1 MNQNYNFLRTFT
13 FDGKETNH
21 LFQIAKVNIPF
32 MSKEN
37 DFYSVG
43 NTDGKHFRNTKL
55 GEHSISIDG
64 FVIKDNTG
72 KSVSD
77 SLDELKLILNS
88 DEPKQLIFDIFPER
102 YFNAIFSGVQ
112 EYDATNLDYT
122 PLTLVFDVPDALSHA
137 IHTKSYSNVYTT
149 GTNLVLDSE
158 YKNPKKYM
166 AQWARVLEDKHD
178 NSAVI
183 QGDLS
188 EGLPYGYTPV
198 DQYYWVNNTSYTRR
212 NIEKLT
218 VGQGVSFSIE
228 AKVNVSDDNP
238 NITKA
243 GMVRAE
249 LWTSNP
255 LKLVKYVDIDI
266 SKTATKWDRYGTVI
280 NIDEQT
286 RGVDMIN
293 LAYCLNGKASIDFSK
308 PMVALL
314 PDVETKDSSEPLVGA
329 RVYSNSL
336 DFGDYDYSGR
346 ANLMPSLDFSKL
358 SSANYTIQT
367 PPPYIKD
374 GGTHFVLDA
383 SDESAANT
391 SRNVFIP
398 LLGRLEKGA
407 HYAVT
412 IPMMVS
418 EDFGTDYGGSQ
429 IYPYNVN
436 DGVLTTRPWLM
447 TPNAD
452 CRGKWQF
459 IKQTFTVPSNLSDG
473 KFAPYLQVYQTA
485 SQTGKLYI
493 GYDIK
498 IEKVTSTSDTATPYQ
513 PNLLDE
519 PYYLSKV
526 ALGENIAN
534 KSVKFPINANT
545 YPLYVADMQEPY
557 ISGETYTV
565 TISATKPSTQKFR
578 VYSEGTGDY
587 YYGELR
593 PVEGLVDVWSLT
605 FTTTKVSSKYPKLL
619 QILQYPAATVGAC
632 TINWLKIEKGDTRTP
647 HIDYYKYRGLA
658 TAPSN
663 NPKDYYWSYTPGYYN
678 AITYSPSESTIGDVV
693 SIKNNGTY
701 RTHPKFS
708 FTMNG
713 ENGLVGLIHQNG
725 SILQFGNP
733 EDVDGTIPTRQ
744 EFGLRENLYGSKL
757 NQNIKVNQD
766 FKSVYP
772 NMNSNPSTPNLFQ
785 GSWNMT
791 EDIDSATPQFATAPT
806 QEVWHGPSMV
816 LPIQA
821 PSDNNR
827 AGNFRTH
834 IRFNFDNRSKRARG
848 RTEVSVMDTSGK
860 YVMGAVI
867 RDSDSTNDSFVF
879 EAWYKDTLVKSQTI
893 TKTVFNKTFFELVL
907 YRTGK
912 ELLWK
917 LTQIKSLNASNT
929 VNDDKVI
936 WVSWNLDS
944 PETSLINTVGVWQM
958 RHQNNQH
965 VLMSVTDIQARW
977 SATSYY
983 QDIKN
988 QFQDGDIV
996 EVDVASRSLFINGSV
1011 NNTLNVVGN
1020 EWETFV
1026 CEPGETIIQPVYSS
1040 WGTKPEVSGEIREAF
1055 L

>member
-1 MNQNYNFLRTFT
+1 MAENYDFLRTFT

-37 DFYSVG
+37 DFYTVG

-88 DEPKQLIFDIFPER
+88 DEPKQLIFDLFPER

-137 IHTKSYSNVYTT
+137 IHAKSYSNVYTT
-149 GTNLVLDSE
+149 GTNMVLDSE

-188 EGLPYGYTPV
+188 EGLPYGYKPV
-198 DQYYWVNNTSYTRR
+198 DQYYWVNNTEYTRR
-212 NIEKLT
+212 NIQKLPQ
-218 VGQGVSFSIE
+218 GQGVSFSIE
-228 AKVNVSDDNP
+228 AEVLTSDADP

-243 GMVRAE
+243 GMMRAE
-249 LWTSNP
+249 LWQSNP
-255 LKLVKYVDIDI
+255 LKLVKYVDINI
-266 SKTATKWDRYGTVI
+266 PKTATGWNKYGVTI
-280 NIDEQT
+280 ETTTNT
-286 RGVDMIN
+286 VDMIN
-293 LAYCLNGKASIDFSK
+293 LAYCLNGKAKINFSK
-308 PMVALL
+308 PMMALL
-314 PDVETKDSSEPLVGA
+314 PPIADIVKEPVAGA
-329 RVYSNSL
+329 TMYSNSL
-336 DFGDYDYSGR
+336 EWGDYDYSGNPNLAPQLSFNSFTVGGSTTKVDGGEYIKFHKPTGTSGYMQ
-346 ANLMPSLDFSKL
+346 ANFPYPKL
-358 SSANYTIQT
+358 STNHTLAVEVYIEETTVADLFHTFIGIKQGATPSYTNLIRLTNQPVGQWVTLINTAISPTNAENPQLLYVYTRGADTMDLRIRYTI
-367 PPPYIKD
+367 K
-374 GGTHFVLDA
+374 F
-383 SDESAANT
+383 E
-391 SRNVFIP
+391 
-398 LLGRLEKGA
+398 E
-407 HYAVT
+407 
-412 IPMMVS
+412 
-418 EDFGTDYGGSQ
+418 GS
-429 IYPYNVN
+429 V
-436 DGVLTTRPWLM
+436 
-447 TPNAD
+447 
-452 CRGKWQF
+452 
-459 IKQTFTVPSNLSDG
+459 
-473 KFAPYLQVYQTA
+473 
-485 SQTGKLYI
+485 
-493 GYDIK
+493 
-498 IEKVTSTSDTATPYQ
+498 ATPYQ
-513 PNLLDE
+513 PNISLAPFYFSDD
-519 PYYLSKV
+519 YNTS
-526 ALGENIAN
+526 
-534 KSVKFPINANT
+534 PI
-545 YPLYVADMQEPY
+545 
-557 ISGETYTV
+557 G
-565 TISATKPSTQKFR
+565 
-578 VYSEGTGDY
+578 
-587 YYGELR
+587 
-593 PVEGLVDVWSLT
+593 
-605 FTTTKVSSKYPKLL
+605 
-619 QILQYPAATVGAC
+619 
-632 TINWLKIEKGDTRTP
+632 
-647 HIDYYKYRGLA
+647 YYKYRGLG
-658 TAPSN
+658 TFPSN
-663 NPKDYYWSYTPGYYN
+663 NPHDYSWTYTPDYYKALNYV
-678 AITYSPSESTIGDVV
+678 PSEEGISDVV
-693 SIKNNGTY
+693 AIKNNGTY
-701 RTHPKFS
+701 RTYPKFS

-725 SILQFGNP
+725 GILQFGNP

-744 EFGLRENLYGSKL
+744 EFGLRENFYGSTL
-757 NQNIKVNQD
+757 NPNIKVNQD

-791 EDIDSATPQFATAPT
+791 DDIDSATPQFATAPT

-816 LPIQA
+816 LPIQS

-834 IRFNFDNRSKRARG
+834 VRFNFDNRSKRARG
-848 RTEVSVMDTSGK
+848 RTEVSVMDTSGN

-867 RDSDSTNDSFVF
+867 RDSDNTSDSFVF
-879 EAWYKDTLVKSQTI
+879 EAWYKDTMVKSQTI
-893 TKTVFNKTFFELVL
+893 TKKVFNKTFFELVI

-917 LTQIKSLNASNT
+917 LTQVKSLNANNT

-936 WVSWNLDS
+936 WVSWNLDE
-944 PETSLINTVGVWQM
+944 PETSNIDTVGVWQM

-1020 EWETFV
+1020 EWEKFV

-1040 WGTKPEVSGEIREAF
+1040 WANMPAVTGELREVF

>member
-1 MNQNYNFLRTFT
+1 MAQNYDFLRKFT
-13 FDGKETNH
+13 FDGKEANH
-21 LFQIAKVNIPF
+21 LFQIAKLNIPF
-32 MSKEN
+32 LSKDNEFFN
-37 DFYSVG
+37 VG
-43 NTDGKHFRNTKL
+43 NTDGKHFRNTRL
-55 GEHSISIDG
+55 GDYTLSIDG

-72 KSVSD
+72 KNVSD
-77 SLDELKLILNS
+77 SLDELKALLNS
-88 DEPKQLIFDIFPER
+88 DEPKQLVFDIFPDR
-102 YFNAIFSGVQ
+102 YFNAIFTGAE
-112 EYDATNLDYT
+112 EYDATDLKYT
-122 PLTLVFDVPDALSHA
+122 PLTLTFDVPDGMAHA
-137 IHTKSYSNVYTT
+137 IYTKSYSNVYTT

-188 EGLPYGYTPV
+188 EGLPYGYNPV
-198 DQYYWVNNTSYTRR
+198 DQYYWVNNTTYTKR

-218 VGQGVSFSIE
+218 VGQAVSFSIE

-255 LKLVKYVDIDI
+255 LKLVKSVDIDI
-266 SKTATKWDRYGTVI
+266 PKTATTWDRYGTVI
-280 NIDEQT
+280 NIDEQIKS
-286 RGVDMIN
+286 VDMIN

-308 PMVALL
+308 PMMSLL
-314 PDVETKDSSEPLVGA
+314 PDVTTNDSNEPLVGSKL
-329 RVYSNSL
+329 YSNSL
-336 DFGDYDYSGR
+336 DFGDYDYSGNP
-346 ANLMPSLDFSKL
+346 NLMANINADSFSQGTGALSVVDDGDEVVVTLDPNNKLELYKVNSQPALIAGKTYTMSVEIMLEDDFTGDPSKIGLRYFRMPQWVP
-358 SSANYTIQT
+358 A
-367 PPPYIKD
+367 
-374 GGTHFVLDA
+374 
-383 SDESAANT
+383 
-391 SRNVFIP
+391 
-398 LLGRLEKGA
+398 
-407 HYAVT
+407 
-412 IPMMVS
+412 
-418 EDFGTDYGGSQ
+418 
-429 IYPYNVN
+429 
-436 DGVLTTRPWLM
+436 LTTPNTLTTAKGVWQKLTVTAKM
-447 TPNAD
+447 TTAINNAESWD
-452 CRGKWQF
+452 ILLYNQDANN
-459 IKQTFTVPSNLSDG
+459 SLS
-473 KFAPYLQVYQTA
+473 
-485 SQTGKLYI
+485 GKLRLRHVKLEE
-493 GYDIK
+493 G
-498 IEKVTSTSDTATPYQ
+498 STATPYQ
-513 PNLLDE
+513 PNLLDA

-526 ALGENIAN
+526 ALGENIAS
-534 KSVKFPINANT
+534 KSVAFPINSSV
-545 YPLYVADMQEPY
+545 YILYQTDMEEKFVVDQ
-557 ISGETYTV
+557 TYTL
-565 TISATKPSTQKFR
+565 TIKATKPSTQTFM
-578 VYSEGTGDY
+578 VYNEGSGDLR
-587 YYGELR
+587 YGNLV
-593 PVEGLVDVWSLT
+593 PVEGLTDTWSLT
-605 FTTTKVSSKYPKLL
+605 FTPQKVGATSPKRLT
-619 QILQYPAATVGAC
+619 IFQYPQSTAGAC
-632 TINWLKIEKGDTRTP
+632 KIDWLKIEKGDTRTP
-647 HIDYYKYRGLA
+647 NIDYYKYRGLA
-658 TAPSN
+658 TASSS
-663 NPKDYYWSYTPGYYN
+663 NPKDYHWSYTPGYYN
-678 AITYSPSESTIGDVV
+678 AITYSPSESNVADVIA
-693 SIKNNGTY
+693 IKNNGTY
-701 RTHPKFS
+701 RTYPKFS

-744 EFGLRENLYGSKL
+744 EFGLRENFYGSTL
-757 NQNIKVNQD
+757 NPNIKVNQD

-848 RTEVSVMDTSGK
+848 RTEVSVMDTSGM

-867 RDSDSTNDSFVF
+867 RDSDNTSDSFIF
-879 EAWYKDTLVKSQTI
+879 EAWYKNTLVKSQTI
-893 TKTVFNKTFFELVL
+893 TKKAFNKTFFELVL

-936 WVSWNLDS
+936 WVSWNLDE
-944 PETSLINTVGVWQM
+944 PEISLINTVGVWQM

-965 VLMSVTDIQARW
+965 VLMSVTDVQARW
-977 SATSYY
+977 SGTSYY

-996 EVDVASRSLFINGSV
+996 EVDVASRSLFVNGSV

-1026 CEPGETIIQPVYSS
+1026 CEPDETIIQPVYSS
-1040 WGTKPEVSGEIREAF
+1040 WANIPEVSGEIREAF

>member
-1 MNQNYNFLRTFT
+1 MAETYDFLRTFT

-37 DFYSVG
+37 DFYTVG

-72 KSVSD
+72 KSVSE

-88 DEPKQLIFDIFPER
+88 DEPKQLIFDLFPER

-122 PLTLVFDVPDALSHA
+122 PLTLVFDVPEALSHA
-137 IHTKSYSNVYTT
+137 IHAKSYSNVYTT
-149 GTNLVLDSE
+149 GTNMVLDSE

-188 EGLPYGYTPV
+188 EGLPYGYNPV
-198 DQYYWVNNTSYTRR
+198 DQYYWVNNTEYTRR
-212 NIEKLT
+212 NIQSLT
-218 VGQGVSFSIE
+218 KGQKVFFSID
-228 AKVNVSDDNP
+228 AQVLSADSNP

-243 GMVRAE
+243 GMMRAE
-249 LWTSNP
+249 LWQSNP
-255 LKLVKYVDIDI
+255 LKLVRRIDI
-266 SKTATKWDRYGTVI
+266 NIPKNATSWTNY
-280 NIDEQT
+280 QT
-286 RGVDMIN
+286 LVEVPTDTIDMIN
-293 LAYCLNGKASIDFSK
+293 LAYCLNGQAKVNFSK
-308 PMVALL
+308 PM
-314 PDVETKDSSEPLVGA
+314 
-329 RVYSNSL
+329 
-336 DFGDYDYSGR
+336 
-346 ANLMPSLDFSKL
+346 
-358 SSANYTIQT
+358 
-367 PPPYIKD
+367 
-374 GGTHFVLDA
+374 
-383 SDESAANT
+383 
-391 SRNVFIP
+391 
-398 LLGRLEKGA
+398 
-407 HYAVT
+407 
-412 IPMMVS
+412 
-418 EDFGTDYGGSQ
+418 
-429 IYPYNVN
+429 
-436 DGVLTTRPWLM
+436 M
-447 TPNAD
+447 TLAD
-452 CRGKWQF
+452 N
-459 IKQTFTVPSNLSDG
+459 TVP
-473 KFAPYLQVYQTA
+473 YVA
-485 SQTGKLYI
+485 SQ
-493 GYDIK
+493 
-498 IEKVTSTSDTATPYQ
+498 E
-513 PNLLDE
+513 
-519 PYYLSKV
+519 
-526 ALGENIAN
+526 
-534 KSVKFPINANT
+534 
-545 YPLYVADMQEPY
+545 DM
-557 ISGETYTV
+557 S
-565 TISATKPSTQKFR
+565 
-578 VYSEGTGDY
+578 
-587 YYGELR
+587 
-593 PVEGLVDVWSLT
+593 
-605 FTTTKVSSKYPKLL
+605 
-619 QILQYPAATVGAC
+619 
-632 TINWLKIEKGDTRTP
+632 
-647 HIDYYKYRGLA
+647 
-658 TAPSN
+658 
-663 NPKDYYWSYTPGYYN
+663 
-678 AITYSPSESTIGDVV
+678 DVV

-701 RTHPKFS
+701 RTYPKFS

-725 SILQFGNP
+725 GILQFGNP

-744 EFGLRENLYGSKL
+744 EFGLRENFYGSTL
-757 NQNIKVNQD
+757 NPNIKVNQD

-791 EDIDSATPQFATAPT
+791 DDVDSATPQFATAPT

-834 IRFNFDNRSKRARG
+834 VRFNFDNRSKRARG
-848 RTEVSVMDTSGK
+848 RTEVSVMDTSGN

-867 RDSDSTNDSFVF
+867 RDSDSTSDSFVF
-879 EAWYKDTLVKSQTI
+879 EAWYKDTMVKSQTI
-893 TKTVFNKTFFELVL
+893 TKKVFNKTFFELVI

-917 LTQIKSLNASNT
+917 LTQVKSLNANNT

-936 WVSWNLDS
+936 WVSWNLDED
-944 PETSLINTVGVWQM
+944 ETSNINTVGVWQM

-965 VLMSVTDIQARW
+965 VLLSVTDIQARW

-1020 EWETFV
+1020 EWEKFV

-1040 WGTKPEVSGEIREAF
+1040 WANMPAVTGELREVF

>member
-1 MNQNYNFLRTFT
+1 MSQNYDFLRTFT

-37 DFYSVG
+37 DFYTVG
-43 NTDGKHFRNTKL
+43 NTDARHFRNTKL

-166 AQWARVLEDKHD
+166 AQWARLLEDKHD

-188 EGLPYGYTPV
+188 EGLPYEYKPV
-198 DQYYWVNNTSYTRR
+198 DQYYWVNNTTYTRR

-228 AKVNVSDDNP
+228 AKVNTSDDDP

-266 SKTATKWDRYGTVI
+266 PKTAKKWDRYGTVI

-286 RGVDMIN
+286 KGVDMIN

-308 PMVALL
+308 PMISLL

-329 RVYSNSL
+329 RLYSNSL
-336 DFGDYDYSGR
+336 DFGDYDYSGNP
-346 ANLMPSLDFSKL
+346 NLMIPLKASNFTQPS
-358 SSANYTIQT
+358 
-367 PPPYIKD
+367 
-374 GGTHFVLDA
+374 GGTVEDVGNALKVNFTKTEGATFL
-383 SDESAANT
+383 ESIPNIPALLPNT
-391 SRNVFIP
+391 QYTLS
-398 LLGRLEKGA
+398 A
-407 HYAVT
+407 DVT
-412 IPMMVS
+412 V
-418 EDFGTDYGGSQ
+418 
-429 IYPYNVN
+429 
-436 DGVLTTRPWLM
+436 
-447 TPNAD
+447 
-452 CRGKWQF
+452 
-459 IKQTFTVPSNLSDG
+459 SDG
-473 KFAPYLQVYQTA
+473 Y
-485 SQTGKLYI
+485 TGKLDNLRFGYRILPNGTIILPLTAKEAQI
-493 GYDIK
+493 GKKTK
-498 IEKVTSTSDTATPYQ
+498 ISITANSSSITDPSVFYRMYFTIHTTSTDPFAGTVLVENIKVERGSTATPYQ

-519 PYYLSKV
+519 PYWLGKTP
-526 ALGENIAN
+526 LGENIAN
-534 KSVKFPINANT
+534 KDVQFPITTTEYSVYSKANVED
-545 YPLYVADMQEPY
+545 YKVNQKYVLTMK
-557 ISGETYTV
+557 
-565 TISATKPSTQKFR
+565 ATKPATQRFIA
-578 VYSEGTGDY
+578 YLNGGTIKAADLY
-587 YYGELR
+587 
-593 PVEGLVDVWSLT
+593 PVEGLTDTWQGE
-605 FTTTKVSSKYPKLL
+605 FTVTQASIDAGALRTLAVYQFPSETKG
-619 QILQYPAATVGAC
+619 TVK
-632 TINWLKIEKGDTRTP
+632 IDWLKIEKGDTRTP
-647 HIDYYKYRGLA
+647 NIEYYKYRGLA
-658 TAPSN
+658 TAPSS

-678 AITYSPSESTIGDVV
+678 AITYSPSESTIADVV
-693 SIKNNGTY
+693 AIKNNGTY

-744 EFGLRENLYGSKL
+744 EFGLRENFYGSTL
-757 NQNIKVNQD
+757 NPNIKVNQD

-791 EDIDSATPQFATAPT
+791 DDIDSATPQFATAPT
-806 QEVWHGPSMV
+806 QEVWHGASMV

-827 AGNFRTH
+827 TGNFRTH
-834 IRFNFDNRSKRARG
+834 VRFNFDNRSKRARG
-848 RTEVSVMDTSGK
+848 RTEVSVMDTSGN

-867 RDSDSTNDSFVF
+867 RDSDSTSDSFVF
-879 EAWYKDTLVKSQTI
+879 EAWYKDTMVKSQTI
-893 TKTVFNKTFFELVL
+893 TKKVFNKTFFELVI

-917 LTQIKSLNASNT
+917 LTQVKSLNANNT

-936 WVSWNLDS
+936 WVSWNLDE
-944 PETSLINTVGVWQM
+944 PETSNINTVGVWQM

>member
-1 MNQNYNFLRTFT
+1 MAETYDFLRTFT

-37 DFYSVG
+37 DFYTVG

-55 GEHSISIDG
+55 GEHSISVDG

-72 KSVSD
+72 KSVSE

-88 DEPKQLIFDIFPER
+88 DEPKQLIFDLFPER
-102 YFNAIFSGVQ
+102 YFNAIFSGIQ

-137 IHTKSYSNVYTT
+137 IHAKSYSNVYTT
-149 GTNLVLDSE
+149 GTNMVLDSE

-178 NSAVI
+178 NSGVI

-188 EGLPYGYTPV
+188 EGLPYGYNPV
-198 DQYYWVNNTSYTRR
+198 DQYYWVNNTEYTRR
-212 NIEKLT
+212 NIQSLT
-218 VGQGVSFSIE
+218 KGQKVFFSID
-228 AKVNVSDDNP
+228 AQVLSADSNP

-243 GMVRAE
+243 GMMRAE
-249 LWTSNP
+249 LWQSNP
-255 LKLVKYVDIDI
+255 LKLVRRIDI
-266 SKTATKWDRYGTVI
+266 NIPKNATSWTNY
-280 NIDEQT
+280 QT
-286 RGVDMIN
+286 LVEVPTDAIDMIN
-293 LAYCLNGKASIDFSK
+293 LAYCLNGQAKVNFSK
-308 PMVALL
+308 PM
-314 PDVETKDSSEPLVGA
+314 
-329 RVYSNSL
+329 
-336 DFGDYDYSGR
+336 
-346 ANLMPSLDFSKL
+346 
-358 SSANYTIQT
+358 
-367 PPPYIKD
+367 
-374 GGTHFVLDA
+374 
-383 SDESAANT
+383 
-391 SRNVFIP
+391 
-398 LLGRLEKGA
+398 
-407 HYAVT
+407 
-412 IPMMVS
+412 
-418 EDFGTDYGGSQ
+418 
-429 IYPYNVN
+429 
-436 DGVLTTRPWLM
+436 M
-447 TPNAD
+447 TLAD
-452 CRGKWQF
+452 N
-459 IKQTFTVPSNLSDG
+459 TVP
-473 KFAPYLQVYQTA
+473 YVA
-485 SQTGKLYI
+485 SQ
-493 GYDIK
+493 
-498 IEKVTSTSDTATPYQ
+498 
-513 PNLLDE
+513 
-519 PYYLSKV
+519 
-526 ALGENIAN
+526 
-534 KSVKFPINANT
+534 
-545 YPLYVADMQEPY
+545 
-557 ISGETYTV
+557 
-565 TISATKPSTQKFR
+565 
-578 VYSEGTGDY
+578 EGM
-587 YYGELR
+587 
-593 PVEGLVDVWSLT
+593 S
-605 FTTTKVSSKYPKLL
+605 
-619 QILQYPAATVGAC
+619 
-632 TINWLKIEKGDTRTP
+632 
-647 HIDYYKYRGLA
+647 
-658 TAPSN
+658 
-663 NPKDYYWSYTPGYYN
+663 
-678 AITYSPSESTIGDVV
+678 DVV

-701 RTHPKFS
+701 RTYPKFS

-725 SILQFGNP
+725 GILQFGNP

-744 EFGLRENLYGSKL
+744 EFGLRENFYGSTL
-757 NQNIKVNQD
+757 NPNIKVNQD

-791 EDIDSATPQFATAPT
+791 DDIDSATPQFATAPT
-806 QEVWHGPSMV
+806 QEVWHGASMV

-834 IRFNFDNRSKRARG
+834 VRFNFDNRSKRARG
-848 RTEVSVMDTSGK
+848 RTEVSVMDTSGN

-867 RDSDSTNDSFVF
+867 RDSDNTSDSFVF
-879 EAWYKDTLVKSQTI
+879 EAWYKDTMVKSQTI
-893 TKTVFNKTFFELVL
+893 TKKVFNKTFFELVI

-917 LTQIKSLNASNT
+917 LTQVKSLNANNT

-936 WVSWNLDS
+936 WVSWNLDE
-944 PETSLINTVGVWQM
+944 PETSNINTVGVWQM

-1020 EWETFV
+1020 EWEKFV

-1040 WGTKPEVSGEIREAF
+1040 WANMPAVTGELREVF